1 MIGTPAEPT
10 PESMRVLLVEDDSAT
25 AELMRRT
32 LVRSGYSVDVAAGVE
47 AGLNALDGSQRNGYV
62 ALLLDYHLP
71 DGEPWLLADVAHARI
86 PPVPVILV
94 TGISDEGVA
103 IEGLRRG
110 FADYVKKT
118 AGFLDEL
125 PAVLKRV
132 AHLSRIKGRLDETSA
147 LMSAIVEQSSD
158 LMAVC
163 NGEGKL
169 AYVSPACLTL
179 LGKDSAELVGRF
191 WTEVV
196 AAEDRDALLDMLAAT
211 RQNPTEAATLR
222 CCRKDGSL
230 AWVEARV
237 SLLKASSSAEPT
249 IVLTLHDVTAQRI
262 HQEQIQSSLREKEI
276 LLREIHHRVKN
287 NLQVI
292 QSLLKMRARLL
303 PEGETR
309 AAIEATGQRVY
320 AMALVH
326 ERLYQRKDLASLS
339 LSDYLRDLFAGVEN
353 TSFCEHDQIQLRL
366 DADDIQLDLDCAVP
380 FGLLA
385 NELMSNCFKHGF
397 PDGRRGSVEISI
409 HRVDGVVNLVI
420 RDNGV
425 GLPEKFDAGTSTSM
439 GLKLAASLAHQL
451 GGSLQFTSDAGC
463 RIESNLK
470 RL

>member
-1 MIGTPAEPT
+1 MAEAISPKH
-10 PESMRVLLVEDDSAT
+10 VLLVEDDSGT
-25 AELMRRT
+25 AELIRRT
-32 LVRSGYSVDVAAGVE
+32 LERSGYSVDIAPCVR
-47 AGLNALDGSQRNGYV
+47 AGLDALHSDENHEYL
-62 ALLLDYHLP
+62 AILLDYTLP
-71 DGEPWLLADVAHARI
+71 DGEPWDLADAAKARV
-86 PPVPVILV
+86 PEVPVILV
-94 TGISDEGVA
+94 TAAADERVV

-118 AGFLDEL
+118 HGFWNEL

-132 AHLSRIKGRLDETSA
+132 ANLSRIKSRLDETSA
-147 LMSAIVEQSSD
+147 LMRAIVEQSSD

-169 AYVSPACLTL
+169 AYVSPACLSL

-196 AAEDRDALLDMLAAT
+196 AAEDRDALLAMLAAT
-211 RQNPTEAATLR
+211 RQNPTEPATLR

-230 AWVEARV
+230 VWVEARV
-237 SLLKASSSAEPT
+237 SLLKASSSAKPT

-262 HQEQIQSSLREKEI
+262 HEEQIQSSLREKEI

-339 LSDYLRDLFAGVEN
+339 LGDYLRDLFTGVEN
-353 TSFCEHDQIQLRL
+353 TSFGERDQIQLRL
-366 DADDIQLDLDCAVP
+366 SAEDIQLDLDCAVP

-385 NELMSNCFKHGF
+385 NELMSNCFKHSF
-397 PDGRRGSVEISI
+397 PDGRRGSIEISI
-409 HRVDGVVNLVI
+409 HRVEGVVNMVI
-420 RDNGV
+420 KDDGV
-425 GLPEKFDAGTSTSM
+425 GLPEKFDAGASASM

-451 GGSLQFTSDAGC
+451 GGSLHFTSDSGC
-463 RIESNLK
+463 RIESNLT